1 MGLISPLAGA
11 FFYSKVAKTLIA
23 HYLTI
28 TFPFWM
34 EIPQSGETSVQR
46 VYHHNANDRFRI
58 IRFTNQS
65 DFFLVL
71 FVCEV
76 RFYSY
81 FCANKIVRYVC

>member
-1 MGLISPLAGA
+1 MTYKRNEPQKMGLISPLAGA

-23 HYLTI
+23 YYFTI
-28 TFPFWM
+28 TLPFWM

-65 DFFLVL
+65 DIFWSCL
-71 FVCEV
+71 FV
-76 RFYSY
+76 
-81 FCANKIVRYVC
+81 K